1 MKGMTIDE
9 AKQAFTQKWGTASD
23 AVREKYASRA
33 RAGATKSEIAEAK
46 EANAPA
52 KVAPIMATPAT
63 TPAPTAKLD
72 FADLT
77 KAPIAPGGEWQ
88 SVGNGATAANGYTA
102 QPRMTAWE
110 AKVAE
115 QRQEN
120 EKTFTPEQ
128 MAAVAR
134 NQVNP
139 SASSPDSSP
148 VGRAVDTAVGV
159 VGRGVSGVANSVASM
174 VRGDV
179 SQAAVDKK
187 RSADYLSEDMARAE
201 AASGRQAAINKI
213 NGANPAVVA
222 PAAPLSP
229 VAPVITPAPSVVAPP
244 SPTMANQV
252 GPSRSMMPTSAI
264 TGQKVMAGEVPK
276 GVSALTGL
284 PKGYMPGDDVS
295 GMSPQIQQRAG
306 ESIRRQEQ
314 ATAAAPMVA
323 PSRPQGP
330 MIPST
335 STANAPRVNQ
345 PGIVE
350 RSNASAANYQASFG
364 SDAGNA
370 AAKDAQDKIYSGAS
384 ELDKARLVANTLKR
398 NAVVPTRR

>member
-1 MKGMTIDE
+1 
-9 AKQAFTQKWGTASD
+9 
-23 AVREKYASRA
+23 
-33 RAGATKSEIAEAK
+33 
-46 EANAPA
+46 
-52 KVAPIMATPAT
+52 
-63 TPAPTAKLD
+63 
-72 FADLT
+72 
-77 KAPIAPGGEWQ
+77 
-88 SVGNGATAANGYTA
+88 
-102 QPRMTAWE
+102 MTAWE